1 MTAMGILQNIDF
13 LYISNKY
20 DVLPENIE
28 PKMSSRYP
36 DADEGE
42 DGERGGDD
50 DDGCD
55 IWCILNE
62 LNIISEYIRK
72 TFQLYTG

>member
-1 MTAMGILQNIDF
+1 MGILQNIDF

-36 DADEGE
+36 EADEGE
-42 DGERGGDD
+42 DGERGGG
-50 DDGCD
+50 DGCD
-55 IWCILNE
+55 GCDGCDGNDG
-62 LNIISEYIRK
+62 ND
-72 TFQLYTG
+72 GCDM

>member
-1 MTAMGILQNIDF
+1 MTAIGILQNLDF

-36 DADEGE
+36 VADDGE

-55 IWCILNE
+55 IRCILNE